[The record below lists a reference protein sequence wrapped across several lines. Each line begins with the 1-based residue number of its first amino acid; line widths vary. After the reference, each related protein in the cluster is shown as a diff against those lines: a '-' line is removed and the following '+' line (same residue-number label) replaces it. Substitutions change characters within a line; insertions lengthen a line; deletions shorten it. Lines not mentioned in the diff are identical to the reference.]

1 MILRKP
7 YAFLIKYFKLIHI
20 VMTICIGFVL
30 YKTWSIYSFLS
41 NYISNGQTISVTEDV
56 TGYVSGFLF
65 VFVFLLIF
73 ANLII
78 LYLMNHKKKP
88 VVIYAYSLIVYIA
101 LVIVLFFSSDFIYKL
116 QFLTP
121 DTRITSLIKDGY
133 LGLFLLQLAP
143 FILFFV
149 RGIGFDVKKFD
160 FRQDIMDFEISD
172 EDSEE
177 FEFELGL
184 DAEDIKARA
193 RRKWRFFKYYY
204 KENKIVFYS
213 LFAVVGFCLVVGIN
227 NFISS
232 IEKIYKENEIFETT
246 SFKIKVVDSYKTF
259 YDYKGEEVKDGKF
272 YVILKMDYYNKTSIA
287 KGFSIDN
294 ATLKLD
300 EYTSIPPTK
309 LMYDKFSE
317 YGVPYYSQF
326 INPGE
331 TRNFMLIYEV
341 DEKYY
346 NSDFKLKYLYS
357 AEYVNNQVEYL
368 YRIVDI
374 KETSV
379 DKFSDNSVATKK
391 VGEELIFKDS
401 LLGNT
406 KFTVDDVSLSND
418 FLYNVIICKNKEC
431 EKSTKFLQAE
441 TGDTYQL
448 TLMRL
453 KYSLIFDKNVW
464 GTYDI
469 NNFIEKYG
477 SIRFV
482 IGDKEYDHKIRLKD
496 VTPYESTNYVFLE
509 VRDKL
514 MTADSIYLDFVI
526 RDKKYTYVLKEKE
539 VVDEDVKEESDSEKE
554 EVTMQ

>member
-7 YAFLIKYFKLIHI
+7 YAFLIKHFRLIHI
-20 VMTICIGFVL
+20 IMTLCVGFVL
-30 YKTWSIYSFLS
+30 YKTWSIYSFFS
-41 NYISNGQTISVTEDV
+41 DYISNGQKIAVTENV
-56 TGYVSGFLF
+56 TSYVSDFLF
-65 VFVFLLIF
+65 VFVFILII
-73 ANLII
+73 ANSII

-88 VVIYAYSLIVYIA
+88 IVIYAYSLIVYIA
-101 LVIVLFFSSDFIYKL
+101 LAIALFFSSDFIYEL
-116 QFLTP
+116 QFVAP
-121 DTRITSLIKDGY
+121 DTRITSLVKDGY
-133 LGLFLLQLAP
+133 LGLFLLQIAP
-143 FILFFV
+143 LILFFV

-160 FRQDIMDFEISD
+160 FRNDIMDFEISD

-184 DAEDIKARA
+184 DTEDMKAKA

-213 LFAVVGFCLVVGIN
+213 IFVIIGVVLVVGIS

-232 IEKIYKENEIFETT
+232 IEKVYKENEIFETP
-246 SFKIKVVDSYKTF
+246 SFNIKVVDSFKTF
-259 YDYKGEEVKDGKF
+259 YDYKGEKVKSGKF
-272 YVILKMDYYNKTSIA
+272 YVILKLNYYNKSSVA
-287 KGFSIDN
+287 KGFTLDN
-294 ATLKLD
+294 AMLNLD
-300 EYTSIPPTK
+300 EYTSITPTK

-331 TRNFMLIYEV
+331 NREFMIVYEL

-346 NSDFKLKYLYS
+346 NNDLKLKYLYS

-374 KETSV
+374 KETNV
-379 DKFSDNSVATKK
+379 DKFSDKSSVTKK
-391 VGEELIFKDS
+391 VGEELVFKDS

-406 KFTVDDVSLSND
+406 TFKVEDVSLAND
-418 FLYNVIICKNKEC
+418 FSYNVIICKNKEC
-431 EKSTKFLQAE
+431 DKRTKFLQAKI
-441 TGDTYQL
+441 DKTYQL

-453 KYSLIFDKNVW
+453 KYSLNFDKSVW
-464 GTYDI
+464 GSYSI
-469 NNFIEKYG
+469 KNFIEKYG

-482 IGDKEYDHKIRLKD
+482 IGEKEYEHKIRLKD
-496 VTPYESTNYVFLE
+496 VTPYENPNFIFLE

-514 MTADSIYLDFVI
+514 MVADSIYLDFTI
-526 RDKKYTYVLKEKE
+526 RDKKYTYALREKE
-539 VVDEDVKEESDSEKE
+539 EVKEEIEDEKE
-554 EVTMQ
+554 EVTA